1 MNECKLVCQG
11 HKETD
16 SSRSKSQ
23 GMTGNTPLT
32 LLTLPGI
39 ERSPSPAPPIF
50 LAPHISS
57 CPWSPAPLIPTH
69 PSHRAASCSPDGHA
83 PVPSG
88 FHAARLPPCFHS
100 LCPLVH
106 PPSPAHLPSLASDV
120 SNLPGTRGRAG
131 CAPCSGPR
139 RWRPVLLARITLRG
153 NDLFAG
159 SSPLLDSEPVLTF
172 IGAPV

>member
-23 GMTGNTPLT
+23 GMTGNTPLK

-57 CPWSPAPLIPTH
+57 CPWSPAPSPPLTLPTELL
-69 PSHRAASCSPDGHA
+69 
-83 PVPSG
+83 PVLQTATLLYPLD
-88 FHAARLPPCFHS
+88 FMLPPPPCFHS
-100 LCPLVH
+100 LRPLVH

-172 IGAPV
+172 TGAPV